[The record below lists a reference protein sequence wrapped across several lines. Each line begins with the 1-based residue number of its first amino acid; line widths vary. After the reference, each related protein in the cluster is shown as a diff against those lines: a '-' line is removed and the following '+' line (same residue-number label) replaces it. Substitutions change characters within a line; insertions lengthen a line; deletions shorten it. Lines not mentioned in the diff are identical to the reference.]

1 MTKFLTALQAETNL
15 TRTENMAVTN
25 KSTLSPV
32 LDYFSLAG
40 AMRNDPKGSAQLFE
54 QAFREDPQTAV
65 RILFYLRDV
74 RGGQGERDIFRAGW
88 QKLCHIDA
96 VAAEK
101 LLQHIPEYGRW
112 DDLFGTP
119 GNLAGSVVNL
129 IKNQLQKDL
138 ASLKVSPTEPVSL
151 LAKWLPSENTTSKDT
166 KRAARWL
173 RTQLGYAAGPSGTS
187 PDYQRALSSLRRRIR
202 LLEQDMSAKRW
213 NEIDFGKLPSQA
225 HRKHVK
231 AFYRHVP
238 DKYSAYLAS
247 VEKGEAKINVNTVYP
262 YEIYEMCKL
271 GYGFQNSQYANVAW
285 ENLPDYT
292 DGKNAIVMADV
303 SGSMMGRPMSVS
315 VSLALYFAE
324 RNKGA
329 FKGYFMT
336 FSESPQLVKVQ
347 GDNLAKRLA
356 SIEKSRWGMN
366 TDLSK
371 AFRAILAAAKQSN
384 EAPPEVLY
392 VISDMEFDAATSSG
406 WSNPTAQDTVFQTA
420 KRDFAQAGYQLPH
433 VVFWNV
439 DARNQQVPATILDG
453 QVSLVSGCSPT
464 IFGVAVQGKSPM
476 DVVYDVVNSDRYARI
491 VL

>member
-25 KSTLSPV
+25 KSTLSPL

-88 QKLCHIDA
+88 QKLCFIDA

-112 DDLFGTP
+112 DDLFGSP
-119 GNLAGSVVNL
+119 GNLAGSVVQL
-129 IKNQLQKDL
+129 IHNQIRSDL
-138 ASLKVSPTEPVSL
+138 DSLKVSPTEPVSL
-151 LAKWLPSENTTSKDT
+151 LAKWLPSENATSKDT

-173 RTQLGYAAGPSGTS
+173 ATQLRYTPNQ
-187 PDYQRALSSLRRRIR
+187 YRRVLSSLRRRIR
-202 LLEQDMSAKRW
+202 LLEQDMSSNHW
-213 NEIDFGKLPSQA
+213 NKIDFAKLPSQA

-271 GYGFQNSQYANVAW
+271 GYSFQSTQYANVAW

-303 SGSMMGRPMSVS
+303 SGSMTGRPMAVS

-324 RNKGA
+324 RNTGA
-329 FKGYFMT
+329 FNGYFMT
-336 FSESPQLVKVQ
+336 FSESPQLVQVQ
-347 GDNLAKRLA
+347 GDSLSSRLA
-356 SIEKSRWGMN
+356 GIERSRWGMN

-371 AFRAILAAAKQSN
+371 AFRAILAAAKRAN

-392 VISDMEFDAATSSG
+392 VISDMEFDAATNSG
-406 WSNPTAQDTVFQTA
+406 WRNPTAQDTVFQTA
-420 KRDFAQAGYQLPH
+420 KREFAEAGYQLPH

-439 DARNQQVPATILDG
+439 EARNKQVPATILDG

-464 IFGVAVQGKSPM
+464 IFGMAVQGKSPM